1 MRQGDILAESYP
13 PPSRTEVPIFK
24 EGVAMT
30 PRFIEK
36 LVDQMEVEPADW
48 TLAIYRP
55 SPLAKFFQRGVRTL
69 SALD

>member
-1 MRQGDILAESYP
+1 
-13 PPSRTEVPIFK
+13 
-24 EGVAMT
+24 VAMT